1 MKGNPGEGAWFT
13 DRNGD
18 EWRAVL
24 TDETMSGNASLVYA
38 KSDEG
43 EFTKGS
49 MHMAFNIPTEE
60 DAIGTGPYYDHAPD
74 ADWPN
79 DIL

>member
-1 MKGNPGEGAWFT
+1 MKGNPGDSAWFT
-13 DRNGD
+13 DRNGN
-18 EWRAVL
+18 EWKAIL
-24 TDETMSGNASLVYA
+24 TDETMNGNASLVYA
-38 KSDEG
+38 KSNEG

-60 DAIGTGPYYDHAPD
+60 DAIGNGPYYEHAPD

>member
-1 MKGNPGEGAWFT
+1 MKGNPGDGAIFT

-24 TDETMSGNASLVYA
+24 TDESMSGNAALVYA
-38 KSDEG
+38 KSDED
-43 EFTKGS
+43 EFTQES

-60 DAIGTGPYYDHAPD
+60 DAVGTGPYYEHRPD

-79 DIL
+79 DLL